1 MQKFL
6 RRHYMFT
13 KRLSVLLCAAVLTG
27 CTATAGTTTTV
38 IIMPQPV
45 NAILLQ
51 GVVVDVTPVF
61 ETKYRAVRNKIC
73 VNKQVPIYSNTK
85 ASNTLIIIGSA
96 VSNFIAPGAT
106 SVAEYNGSAIVERV
120 TGVTVT
126 ELTDQQN
133 VVGYKTV
140 PDCRIEETVIQEQVI
155 ASYNVIV
162 RLGEQDLKF
171 ITNRGYQIGQTVM
184 IDVNRRLL

>member
-1 MQKFL
+1 
-6 RRHYMFT
+6 MFT
-13 KRLSVLLCAAVLTG
+13 KRLSVLLCAAVMTG
-27 CTATAGTTTTV
+27 CTATAGTTTV

-45 NAILLQ
+45 NATLLQ

-73 VNKQVPIYSNTK
+73 VNKQVPIYGKNKST
-85 ASNTLIIIGSA
+85 NTLIIIGSA

-140 PDCRIEETVIQEQVI
+140 PDCRIEENVIQEQVI

-162 RLGEQDLKF
+162 RLGEQDLRF